1 MGSALARASRWNRV
15 DDYVRRA
22 DAEMCTL
29 VQVETPRGV
38 EHLDAILAVA
48 GVDGVFIGPG
58 DLAASMGHLGEPGHP
73 EVRQTIDRTIRR
85 IVAAGKAAG
94 ILSAD
99 PAQAR
104 HYLSLGATFVAVGS
118 DVTLLARS
126 AEQLVRSFAGAGAPV
141 PGQAGA
147 VY

>member
-1 MGSALARASRWNRV
+1 M
-15 DDYVRRA
+15 
-22 DAEMCTL
+22 
-29 VQVETPRGV
+29 
-38 EHLDAILAVA
+38 
-48 GVDGVFIGPG
+48 
-58 DLAASMGHLGEPGHP
+58 
-73 EVRQTIDRTIRR
+73 RQTIDRTIRR

-126 AEQLVRSFAGAGAPV
+126 AEQLARSFAGAGAPV